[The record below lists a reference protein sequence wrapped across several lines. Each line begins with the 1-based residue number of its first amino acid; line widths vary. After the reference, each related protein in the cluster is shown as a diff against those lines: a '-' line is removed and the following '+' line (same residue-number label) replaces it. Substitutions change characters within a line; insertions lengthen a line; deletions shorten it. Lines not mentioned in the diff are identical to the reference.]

1 MAKNK
6 VMIDVVVDDKGT
18 TKRVAVNAKKLGI
31 ELDKT
36 GNSARNADRQLKGAA
51 QASANTT
58 KNFAKMTQGITG
70 GIVPAYAAF
79 AAQIFALSAAFNF
92 LKRAAD
98 LENLRKTQVQFAQS
112 TGQAVNTIT
121 ERLRQASQGMLGFR
135 EAAQSAAIGA
145 AKGFSAS
152 QLNKLAEGSVK
163 LSARLGRSYED
174 TYDRLVRG
182 ISKAEPE
189 LLDELGITLRLE
201 NATRRYAQALGVNQG
216 ALTEAQRSQAVYN
229 EALRQLNI
237 QTAGIGDV
245 SANPFQVLLK
255 TFEEIAQTVTE
266 KILPLFTELANFIN
280 RNADAAA
287 VAFTALGALILVN
300 IAGLTEGIKGALR
313 SIFGFAG
320 SATSMLGKGVELA
333 GKGVAAAI
341 EPVIQEIKEAEDRL
355 LAAAKDSATKAQNA
369 AKTLVGKGAKST
381 TLQKIADG
389 IEVTP
394 QALGRLKKDL
404 ARVKEEIKETGETA
418 SKAFAGATV
427 DAIEEVEKEL
437 ETLGRTSLTTGQK
450 IKKGLG
456 VTAVFGVKG
465 LRKSVQLTIG
475 TFRLLGTTASI
486 VGKGI
491 NKAMGLAMKGT
502 FILAALQ
509 AIFEA
514 FQKINEAP
522 FTFLKNV
529 EAVAKKVLEVFEGII
544 NFVLKGANKILE
556 SLGLSF
562 RIPEAD
568 LSFLVSNIE
577 SASDA
582 ALEFLGTSR
591 EQLKNLEDQNT
602 AAAARTEEMAK
613 QLDILQQQK
622 DLILAM
628 QKDLE
633 ESGLDTAAQRLA
645 FINSQSIE
653 DQLKGLRTIEKRIN
667 QIRNRQQFMESS
679 VVSPAARDA
688 YLDSG
693 QRDKDFKMLQ
703 ELPEFI
709 AAARNNIKET
719 VSLLPKITE
728 DILTDMGLNLD
739 QALSDQNIADF
750 IERFAEMGEG
760 AASAYLKEIASI
772 RDGGQELVR
781 SLSGGNLNEAL
792 VAIDQRMS
800 SVTKADEHAKKL
812 GVLSE
817 ALKELDEQL
826 AIGGFT
832 EGAIARQKLL
842 QDLVNTREALADR
855 ARDISSRQLANRR
868 APGAVGRQRGLQ
880 INADLAQLEYE
891 KASFAVKEFKATQSD
906 LFKSNQ
912 KEYEQRLAQLN
923 RTKDLALENA
933 NIVAEQTT
941 EIGQLGLAIGESFA
955 SSMQNAFQGLIE
967 GTMSAKE
974 AFKSMASSIL
984 SAIAKIIAE
993 LLVAKALTAAFGAG
1007 GLFPGVG
1014 SFLGIRTGGIVEPVP
1029 GYATGGI
1036 ARGREAGYPAILHG
1050 TEAVVP
1056 LPNGKNIPV
1065 EFTGTNNNQ
1074 SNNVVVNVHMDGQG
1088 NGETNSEGR
1097 NSSAD
1102 MGYMIAAAVQKE
1114 LQNQKR
1120 SGGILNPYGTA

>member
-112 TGQAVNTIT
+112 TGQAVNTVT

-201 NATRRYAQALGVNQG
+201 NATRRYAQALGVNQDS
-216 ALTEAQRSQAVYN
+216 LTEAQRSQAVYN
-229 EALRQLNI
+229 EALRQMNI

-255 TFEEIAQTVTE
+255 TFEEIAQTITAKV
-266 KILPLFTELANFIN
+266 LPLFTELANFIN

-287 VAFTALGALILVN
+287 IAFTALGALILVN
-300 IAGLTEGIKGALR
+300 IAGLTEGIKGALG

-320 SATSMLGKGVELA
+320 SATSMLGRGVELA

-355 LAAAKDSATKAQNA
+355 LAAAKDSATKARNA

-404 ARVKEEIKETGETA
+404 ARVKKEIKETGETA
-418 SKAFAGATV
+418 SEAFAGATV

-456 VTAVFGVKG
+456 VIAVFGVKG

-509 AIFEA
+509 AIYEA

-529 EAVAKKVLEVFEGII
+529 ESVARKVLEVFEGII

-568 LSFLVSNIE
+568 LTFLIDNIE
-577 SASDA
+577 GASDA

-591 EQLKNLEDQNT
+591 EQLRVQEEQNAL
-602 AAAARTEEMAK
+602 AAERTEELAEQVDK
-613 QLDILQQQK
+613 LQQQK

-628 QKDLE
+628 QKDLD
-633 ESGLDTAAQRLA
+633 ESGLDTAAQRLE

-653 DQLKGLRTIEKRIN
+653 AQLEGLEAIQNKLKEIRTRETNAMAGGYLGLSNYRTSDQFT
-667 QIRNRQQFMESS
+667 Q
-679 VVSPAARDA
+679 D
-688 YLDSG
+688 
-693 QRDKDFKMLQ
+693 QRDLQ
-703 ELPEFI
+703 DLPEVLSI
-709 AAARNNIKET
+709 AQANIRET
-719 VSLLPKITE
+719 IDLLPKVRD
-728 DILTDMGLNLD
+728 DILTAMGGISLD
-739 QALSDQNIADF
+739 EALSDQNIADF
-750 IERFAEMGEG
+750 IERFAAMGEG

-772 RDGGQELVR
+772 RDGGQQLVA

-792 VAIDQRMS
+792 VAIDASMN
-800 SVTKADEHAKKL
+800 SVINAGKNAEEM

-817 ALKELDEQL
+817 ALKELDAQL
-826 AIGGFT
+826 AEGGFT

-842 QDLVNTREALADR
+842 QDLVNTRESLADR
-855 ARDISSRQLANRR
+855 GRDLSLRQQANRS

-880 INADLAQLEYE
+880 INADLAELEYD
-891 KASFAVKEFKATQSD
+891 KASFAVEKFKATQND
-906 LFKSNQ
+906 LFKSNR
-912 KEYEQRLAQLN
+912 KEYDEQLARLN
-923 RTKDLALENA
+923 RTRDLALANA

-1065 EFTGTNNNQ
+1065 EFTGTNNSQ

-1102 MGYMIAAAVQKE
+1102 LGYMIAAAVQKE

>member
-18 TKRVAVNAKKLGI
+18 TKRVAVSAKKLGI

-36 GNSARNADRQLKGAA
+36 GNSARNADRQLKGTA
-51 QASANTT
+51 QTSANTT
-58 KNFAKMTQGITG
+58 KNFSKMTQGIAG

-112 TGQAVNTIT
+112 TGQAVNTVT

-216 ALTEAQRSQAVYN
+216 SLTEAQRSQAVYN
-229 EALRQLNI
+229 EALRQMNI

-255 TFEEIAQTVTE
+255 TFEEIAQTITAKV
-266 KILPLFTELANFIN
+266 LPLFTELANFIN

-300 IAGLTEGIKGALR
+300 IAGLTEGIKGALG

-320 SATSMLGKGVELA
+320 SATSILGRGVELA
-333 GKGVAAAI
+333 GKGVATAI
-341 EPVIQEIKEAEDRL
+341 EPVLQEIKEAEARL
-355 LAAAKDSATKAQNA
+355 LAAAKDSATKARSA
-369 AKTLVGKGAKST
+369 AKTLVGQGAKST

-389 IEVTP
+389 VEVTP
-394 QALGRLKKDL
+394 QALGRLRKDL
-404 ARVKEEIKETGETA
+404 ARVKKDIQETGETS

-427 DAIEEVEKEL
+427 DAIEKVEKEL
-437 ETLGRTSLTTGQK
+437 KTLGRTSLTIGQL

-456 VTAVFGVKG
+456 IIAVGGVKL
-465 LRKSVQLTIG
+465 LRKSVEVTIG
-475 TFRLLGTTASI
+475 TFRRLGTIAKFT
-486 VGKGI
+486 GKTI
-491 NKAMGLAMKGT
+491 NKAMGMAMKGT

-568 LSFLVSNIE
+568 LSFLVNNIE
-577 SASDA
+577 NASDA
-582 ALEFLGTSR
+582 ALEFLGTNR
-591 EQLKNLEDQNT
+591 EQLKVQEEQNAL
-602 AAAARTEEMAK
+602 AAERTEELAE

-628 QKDLE
+628 QKDLAD
-633 ESGLDTAAQRLA
+633 SGLDTAAQRLA

-653 DQLKGLRTIEKRIN
+653 DQLKGLQTIEKRIT
-667 QIRNRQQFMESS
+667 QIRNRQRFMESS

-688 YLDSG
+688 YLGSS
-693 QRDKDFKMLQ
+693 QRDEDFEMLQ
-703 ELPEFI
+703 QLPEFI

-719 VSLLPKITE
+719 VSLLPKVTE
-728 DILTDMGLNLD
+728 DILSDMGLNLD

-750 IERFAEMGEG
+750 VERFAKMGEG

-772 RDGGQELVR
+772 RDGGQQLVA

-792 VAIDQRMS
+792 QAINNSMN
-800 SVTKADEHAKKL
+800 SVTNAGKNAKEL
-812 GVLSE
+812 GEVSE

-826 AIGGFT
+826 ASGQFKD
-832 EGAIARQKLL
+832 GAIARQALL
-842 QDLVNTREALADR
+842 QRLVDNRESLADR
-855 ARDISSRQLANRR
+855 NRDLQIARSANSI
-868 APGAVGRQRGLQ
+868 APGAVGRQTGLQ
-880 INADLAQLEYE
+880 LNADAATLEYD
-891 KASFAVKEFKATQSD
+891 KASQKVEEFRATQQK
-906 LFKSNQ
+906 LFNDNQ
-912 KEYEQRLAQLN
+912 EEYDKQLN
-923 RTKDLALENA
+923 NLIRTRQ
-933 NIVAEQTT
+933 IRQEQMMIASQQAT
-941 EIGQLGLAIGESFA
+941 EIGQIGLAIGESFA
-955 SSMQNAFQGLIE
+955 SSMQNAFQGLIQ

-984 SAIAKIIAE
+984 GAIAKIIAE

-1065 EFTGTNNNQ
+1065 EFTGTNNSQ

-1088 NGETNSEGR
+1088 NGQISSEGR

>member
-51 QASANTT
+51 QTSANTT
-58 KNFAKMTQGITG
+58 KNFSKMTQGITG

-98 LENLRKTQVQFAQS
+98 LENLRRTQVQFAQS

-201 NATRRYAQALGVNQG
+201 NATRRYAQALNLNQG
-216 ALTEAQRSQAVYN
+216 SLTEAQRSQAVYN
-229 EALRQLNI
+229 EALRQMNI

-255 TFEEIAQTVTE
+255 TFEEIAQTITAKV
-266 KILPLFTELANFIN
+266 LPLFTELANFIN

-300 IAGLTEGIKGALR
+300 IAGLTEGIKGALG

-320 SATSMLGKGVELA
+320 SATSVLGKGVELV

-355 LAAAKDSATKAQNA
+355 LAAAKDSATKARNA

-381 TLQKIADG
+381 TLQKIAEG

-394 QALGRLKKDL
+394 QALGRLRKDL
-404 ARVKEEIKETGETA
+404 ARVKEEIKETGETS

-456 VTAVFGVKG
+456 VIAVFGVKG

-475 TFRLLGTTASI
+475 TMRLLGKTASI

-491 NKAMGLAMKGT
+491 NKAMGLAMRGT

-529 EAVAKKVLEVFEGII
+529 ESVARKVLEVFEGII

-556 SLGLSF
+556 SLGISF

-568 LSFLVSNIE
+568 LSFLVNNIE

-591 EQLKNLEDQNT
+591 EQLEVQEEQNAL
-602 AAAARTEEMAK
+602 AAERTEELAE
-613 QLDILQQQK
+613 QLDILKQQK

-628 QKDLE
+628 QKDLND
-633 ESGLDTAAQRLA
+633 SGLDTAAQRLE

-653 DQLKGLRTIEKRIN
+653 DQLKGLEALQNKLKEIRTRETDAMAGGYLGLSSYRTSD
-667 QIRNRQQFMESS
+667 QFTQDE
-679 VVSPAARDA
+679 RD
-688 YLDSG
+688 
-693 QRDKDFKMLQ
+693 LQ
-703 ELPEFI
+703 DLPEVLSI
-709 AAARNNIKET
+709 AQDNIRQT
-719 VSLLPKITE
+719 IALLPKVRD
-728 DILTDMGLNLD
+728 DILTAMGGINLD
-739 QALSDQNIADF
+739 EALSDQNIADF
-750 IERFAEMGEG
+750 VERFAEMGEG

-772 RDGGQELVR
+772 RDGGQQLVA
-781 SLSGGNLNEAL
+781 SLGGGNLNEAL
-792 VAIDQRMS
+792 VAIDASMN
-800 SVTKADEHAKKL
+800 SVINAGENAAEL

-832 EGAIARQKLL
+832 DGAVARQKVL
-842 QDLVNTREALADR
+842 QDLVNNRETLADR
-855 ARDISSRQLANRR
+855 GRNLSLRQQANRR
-868 APGAVGRQRGLQ
+868 APGAVGRQRGIQ
-880 INADLAQLEYE
+880 INADLAELQYD
-891 KASFAVKEFKATQSD
+891 KASQAVAEFIETKKELLKTNEAEY
-906 LFKSNQ
+906 NQ
-912 KEYEQRLAQLN
+912 QLAQLN
-923 RTKDLALENA
+923 RTKDVALQNA
-933 NIVAEQTT
+933 DIVAQQAT
-941 EIGQLGLAIGESFA
+941 EIGQLGVAIGDSLA
-955 SSMQNAFQGLIE
+955 SSMQNAFQGLIQ
-967 GTMSAKE
+967 GTMSAKQ

-984 SAIAKIIAE
+984 GAIAKIIAE
-993 LLVAKALTAAFGAG
+993 LLVAKALTAAFGGG

-1036 ARGREAGYPAILHG
+1036 ARGREAGYPAVLHG

-1056 LPNGKNIPV
+1056 LPNGKSIPV
-1065 EFTGTNNNQ
+1065 EMQKG
-1074 SNNVVVNVHMDGQG
+1074 SGQG
-1088 NGETNSEGR
+1088 NNVTVNVTMHSDGR
-1097 NSSAD
+1097 VDQQSDENRT
-1102 MGYMIAAAVQKE
+1102 GQLGHMIAAAVQKE